1 VYEWFDRVGLAVDRA
16 ALRSECPDVTFQD
29 FESWAK
35 KKDWSALN
43 V

>member
-1 VYEWFDRVGLAVDRA
+1 MFDRVGFAVDRA
-16 ALRSECPDVTFQD
+16 ALRRKFPDVAFQD
-29 FESWAK
+29 FETWAK